1 MSDELLDCLGRRR
14 SPPTSAFHAGRTPRN
29 AGLRYPA
36 DPPPVEEIVA
46 VMRAAGPGA
55 YGDRLRGIIVVLWRA
70 GLRVGEALALAETDL
85 DPSRGSVLI
94 RRGKGGKRRE
104 VGMDGW
110 GWRQLE
116 PWLEYRRQLPVG
128 PLFLRSARPQPRPPL
143 GARRGPSGA
152 APRRRPGRGAPPAGA
167 PSAPP
172 RPRRRDGPRGVPLVV
187 IQRQLGHAH
196 LGITRSICRALTTP
210 KSSTPSTTAPR
221 QSYPPA
227 PACARRDGH
236 YPPDDRFAAGAILL
250 APAAAGR
257 DSVGCDRPIG

>member
-14 SPPTSAFHAGRTPRN
+14 SPAATSAFHAGRTPRN
-29 AGLRYPA
+29 SGLRYPA

-85 DPSRGSVLI
+85 DPSRGAVLI

-116 PWLEYRRQLPVG
+116 PWLEYRRQVPVG
-128 PLFLRSARPQPRPPL
+128 PLFCILHGPSAWPPL

-172 RPRRRDGPRGVPLVV
+172 
-187 IQRQLGHAH
+187 
-196 LGITRSICRALTTP
+196 
-210 KSSTPSTTAPR
+210 
-221 QSYPPA
+221 A

-250 APAAAGR
+250 APAATSR
-257 DSVGCDRPIG
+257 DSRRNQSSRRGRRGCPAQARRRS

>member
-1 MSDELLDCLGRRR
+1 
-14 SPPTSAFHAGRTPRN
+14 
-29 AGLRYPA
+29 
-36 DPPPVEEIVA
+36 
-46 VMRAAGPGA
+46 MRAAGPGA
-55 YGDRLRGIIVVLWRA
+55 YGDRLRGIIVVLWHA

-85 DPSRGSVLI
+85 DPSRGAVLI

-128 PLFLRSARPQPRPPL
+128 PLFCVLH
-143 GARRGPSGA
+143 GPSRG
-152 APRRRPGRGAPPAGA
+152 RPWAPPAVRRELRRAGA
-167 PSAPP
+167 RAGV
-172 RPRRRDGPRGVPLVV
+172 RRRWRHISSATPTPWRWPTRGCRWSSSSASSGTPTSGS
-187 IQRQLGHAH
+187 RA
-196 LGITRSICRALTTP
+196 SICRALTTP

-250 APAAAGR
+250 APAATGR
-257 DSVGCDRPIG
+257 DSVDSDRPVAAAETARSGRSRACRKGRLC